1 MEISQTRHF
10 HFLQKAKQRY
20 PGRLKRIFKVG
31 VAAMAE
37 IEAHESKIYSEF
49 APLYD
54 KIFGKIFYSR
64 LEHVIEDLEIPPGA
78 KVLEVGAGTGTSFP
92 AYPSHCEVTGIDLAP
107 DMLARAQRKIEENGW
122 SHLRVLEMN
131 ALELEFPGNTFD
143 YVMAFHVV
151 TVVPDPIRMIAEA
164 QRVCK
169 PGGNIVIV
177 NHFTSDFPLLGSLTE
192 ALDPITRWLGW
203 RTDLR
208 LRPFIETTSLTVEKV
223 YKLSKASLYT
233 VVVGRK
239 DHNGFHPAREL

>member
-1 MEISQTRHF
+1 
-10 HFLQKAKQRY
+10 
-20 PGRLKRIFKVG
+20 
-31 VAAMAE
+31 MAE

-64 LEHVIEDLEIPPGA
+64 LERVIEDLEIPPAA

-131 ALELEFPGNTFD
+131 ALDLKFPDNSFD

-151 TVVPDPIRMIAEA
+151 TVVPDPVRMIAEA

-169 PGGNIVIV
+169 PSGNIVIV

-208 LRPFIETTSLTVEKV
+208 LKPFIETTSLTVEKV

-233 VVVGRK
+233 VVLGRK
-239 DHNGFHPAREL
+239 DHNGFHPVREL